1 MFWALAALFL
11 SGSLLA
17 ALVWGLSRGRGDADP
32 DPDLLR
38 PPPPQG
44 FANLIEAE
52 YDFVEL
58 DIWED
63 MIFPDADD
71 ETRPS
76 AYEERRADGPP

>member
-17 ALVWGLSRGRGDADP
+17 ALVWGFTRGRAETDP
-32 DPDLLR
+32 ELMR

-63 MIFPDADD
+63 MFFFDADD
-71 ETRPS
+71 AAPP
-76 AYEERRADGPP
+76 AAAGERRADGPP